1 MPTRVRSLAIESIAD
16 RLALADFEERHLF
29 PPTELYG
36 EGWML
41 RLVLDSAFRASAKLP
56 FPILNG
62 ARVIFSCDAWCGVS
76 RGLACPDP
84 SSD

>member
-1 MPTRVRSLAIESIAD
+1 MTTRVRSLAIESIAD
-16 RLALADFEERHLF
+16 RLALADFEERQLF

-41 RLVLDSAFRASAKLP
+41 RLVLDSAFRGSAKLP
-56 FPILNG
+56 FPILNV